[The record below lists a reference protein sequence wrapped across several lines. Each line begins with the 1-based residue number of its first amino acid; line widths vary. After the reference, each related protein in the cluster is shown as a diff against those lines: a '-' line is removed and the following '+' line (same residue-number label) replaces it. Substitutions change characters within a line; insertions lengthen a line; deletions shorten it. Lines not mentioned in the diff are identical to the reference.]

1 MKNLIIDASNY
12 GSLIGGKEYAY
23 GTMACNYPINLS
35 VFNADITVTQGGYEI
50 TTAGDF
56 TLLLGG
62 DLQNTNVPV
71 YKWLADGGSNGIIL
85 ELSHIIDSTRAVL
98 KVPCAGAN
106 GTYEF
111 GVIDFYGQPAVEQTF
126 GIDAT
131 SGFATPVIF
140 FTKYGSS
147 SAVVGATQ
155 QPLGSDPV
163 LINLTEYPTAGLNI
177 QYL

>member
-1 MKNLIIDASNY
+1 MKNITIASTNY
-12 GSLIGGKEYAY
+12 TNIGSKSYAVDDF
-23 GTMACNYPINLS
+23 ACNYPIGS
-35 VFNADITVTQGGYEI
+35 QFNDNVAVTNGSTLI
-50 TTAGDF
+50 TTTGDF

-71 YKWLADGGSNGIIL
+71 LKWLVTSGDGGIVL
-85 ELSHIIDSTRAVL
+85 EISHLLSATRAIL
-98 KVPCAGAN
+98 KVPCVATT
-106 GTYEF
+106 GTYAF
-111 GVIDFYGQPAVEQTF
+111 QSVDFYGQPAVEQTF
-126 GIDAT
+126 GIDAS
-131 SGFATPVIF
+131 SGFATPITF

-163 LINLTEYPTAGLNI
+163 LINLTGYPTAGLNI

>member
-1 MKNLIIDASNY
+1 MKNLIIDAGNY
-12 GSLIGGKEYAY
+12 TNIGGKQYNSDD
-23 GTMACNYPINLS
+23 MACNYPIS
-35 VFNADITVTQGGYEI
+35 QTFNDIIDVTTGSTLI
-50 TTAGDF
+50 TTSGDF

-71 YKWLADGGSNGIIL
+71 LKWLVTSGDGGIVL
-85 ELSHIIDSTRAVL
+85 EISHLLSATRAIL
-98 KVPCAGAN
+98 KVPCVATTGA
-106 GTYEF
+106 YSF
-111 GVIDFYGQPAVEQTF
+111 QSVDFYGQPVVEQTF
-126 GIDAT
+126 GIDVS
-131 SGFATPVIF
+131 SGFATPITF

-163 LINLTEYPTAGLNI
+163 LINLAEYPTAGLNI